1 MITMRSFGEL
11 SIRQKLT
18 LNVLVTSL
26 TALAIA
32 VGGFMTYER
41 VTYEQKMVHDT
52 GTLAEIIGTN
62 STAALAFNDPEAAR
76 ETLFALSKEPRIL
89 EAAIYTP
96 DGQVFATYSRRE
108 GSEGFRPP
116 APQASGSEF
125 GSDAL
130 RMFRDVVSYGER
142 VGTIYLAS
150 DISHLAERRNAY
162 LMLGL
167 ATALFAALVAIGL
180 GNRLQRAITVPL
192 ANLAESAEA
201 VAGGDLRIRVDF
213 DGNDEIGTL
222 SRAFNGMAEGLRKL
236 IGEVHENTASV
247 RLVTD
252 GLESASREMIVEGQR
267 QEQAVDEA
275 GDSVVSV
282 TQSIKEVSKNSER
295 LAESAN
301 ETSGSIVQ
309 MDLAVNEIAT
319 NMDGLSESIEMTS
332 SSVVEMTQSIKEVAR
347 SVDVL
352 NEATDSTTASVHE
365 LNTSVQQV
373 ESNASHSQE
382 LSDKAAAEAE
392 EGMRAV
398 SETITGMRE
407 IREQFGAIENV
418 VGSLAERSE
427 SIGEIVKVIDGIAEQ
442 TNLLSLNAA
451 IIASQAGEHGKAFA
465 VVAEQV
471 KSLADKTALSTR
483 EIAALIQNVQAETG
497 NAVAAM
503 AEGSTTVERG
513 VGLSEKAGKLLQE
526 IIGSSRL
533 STQMVGEIVQA
544 NQQQAKDIQQVDDAM
559 QQVREIVKHINTSIH
574 EQDRASSE
582 ITRAVE
588 AMRQLGQEVKRSTS
602 EQSRESKLIT
612 NSVENVTAMVN
623 QIAAA
628 TQAQS
633 KSAETINEALA
644 VFRDVKIESGRKA
657 EEMKRMVESLST
669 RSRTLEQEV
678 GRFRAD

>member
-1 MITMRSFGEL
+1 MRSFGDL

-26 TALAIA
+26 AALLIA

-41 VTYEQKMVHDT
+41 VTFQQKMVRDV
-52 GTLAEIIGTN
+52 GTLAEIVGTN
-62 STAALAFNDPEAAR
+62 STAALAFSDPEAAR
-76 ETLFALSKEPRIL
+76 ETLFALSREPRIL

-96 DGQVFATYSRRE
+96 DGQIFATYSRTR
-108 GSEGFRPP
+108 
-116 APQASGSEF
+116 
-125 GSDAL
+125 GSDFKPPPMQAVGSAFGAGAL
-130 RMFRDVVSYGER
+130 TMFRDIVSYGDR
-142 VGTIYLAS
+142 VGTIYLKS
-150 DISHLAERRNAY
+150 DLTELQQRRNAY

-167 ATALFAALVAIGL
+167 ATALVAALVALLL
-180 GNRLQRAITVPL
+180 GNRLQRAITRPL
-192 ANLAESAEA
+192 AELAQSAEA
-201 VAGGDLRIRVDF
+201 VADGDLRIQVDF
-213 DGNDEIGTL
+213 ESRDEIGKL
-222 SRAFNGMAEGLRKL
+222 ARAFNDMAQGLRKL

-252 GLESASREMIVEGQR
+252 GLETASQEMIVEGQR
-267 QEQAVDEA
+267 QEQAVEHA
-275 GDSVVSV
+275 AESVEGV
-282 TQSIKEVSKNSER
+282 TESIKEVSKNSER
-295 LAESAN
+295 LADSAN
-301 ETSGSIVQ
+301 ETSSSIMQ
-309 MDLAVNEIAT
+309 MDLAVNEIAS

-382 LSDKAAAEAE
+382 LSDKAADEAE

-407 IREQFGAIENV
+407 IRDRFTAIERV
-418 VGSLAERSE
+418 IASLADRSE

-483 EIAALIQNVQAETG
+483 EIAALIESVQDETS
-497 NAVAAM
+497 NAVSAM

-513 VGLSEKAGKLLQE
+513 VSLSEKAGQLLQE

-533 STQMVGEIVQA
+533 STQMVSEIVQA
-544 NQQQAKDIQQVDDAM
+544 NKQQAKDIQRVDDAM
-559 QQVREIVKHINTSIH
+559 HQVKDIVQHINTSIH

-612 NSVENVTAMVN
+612 NAVENVTAMVN

-628 TQAQS
+628 TQAQTRG
-633 KSAETINEALA
+633 AETINEALS
-644 VFRDVKIESGRKA
+644 VFREVKIESGRKA
-657 EEMKRMVESLST
+657 EEMKGMVESLSS
-669 RSRTLEQEV
+669 RSRKLEQEV